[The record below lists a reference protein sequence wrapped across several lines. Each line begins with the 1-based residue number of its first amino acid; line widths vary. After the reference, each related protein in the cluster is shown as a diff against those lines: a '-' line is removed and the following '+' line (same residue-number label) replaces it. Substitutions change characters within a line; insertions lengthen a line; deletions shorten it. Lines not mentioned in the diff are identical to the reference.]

1 MEEKYIISIG
11 RQLGSGGREIAAK
24 LAERLNINVYDKKL
38 LQVAAKETGIDAAV
52 FENAD
57 EQEANPFMRGL
68 IALKGVMGSYGMGV
82 GSCMDEDS
90 LFEMQSDVMRRLA
103 EKESCIIIGRC
114 AEYVLRD
121 HPRIHSFF
129 ITADMPDR
137 VARIMEHDGVSEAKA
152 KEIAEKGDKKR
163 RCHVLYN
170 CLANRPGI
178 KGENK
183 ENEKDPDTE
192 SLPIS
197 AVPLPNGDVK
207 ASTTAETTAEVV
219 AGWYKSVW
227 QRAAAED

>member
-90 LFEMQSDVMRRLA
+90 LFEMQSDVMRRLV

-137 VARIMEHDGVSEAKA
+137 VARIMKHDGVSEAKA

-163 RCHVLYN
+163 RAYHDYY
-170 CLANRPGI
+170 ANSGW
-178 KGENK
+178 GVA
-183 ENEKDPDTE
+183 E
-192 SLPIS
+192 SYDLCINS
-197 AVPLPNGDVK
+197 SRLGVDGCV
-207 ASTTAETTAEVV
+207 EVILNFINL
-219 AGWYKSVW
+219 
-227 QRAAAED
+227 RR